1 MQADAF
7 FLQIAWVYERRF
19 VPNEFAAN
27 SELLGKQGLAV
38 VFEVIIA
45 VKINSVPELW
55 LTRVQVVD

>member
-1 MQADAF
+1 M
-7 FLQIAWVYERRF
+7 
-19 VPNEFAAN
+19 PNEFAAN

-55 LTRVQVVD
+55 LACVQVVD